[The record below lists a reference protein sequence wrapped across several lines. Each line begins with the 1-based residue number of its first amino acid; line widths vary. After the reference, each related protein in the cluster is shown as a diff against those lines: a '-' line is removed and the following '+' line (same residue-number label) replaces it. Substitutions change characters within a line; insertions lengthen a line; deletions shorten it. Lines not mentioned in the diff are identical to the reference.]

1 MGFFVG
7 SCGEGFSWLSVGFQ
21 HGFLRVCF
29 FYGGGVSLFGDVVLA
44 LVFSVRSGVR
54 SV

>member
-29 FYGGGVSLFGDVVLA
+29 LEGVVSLFVVDVVLE
-44 LVFSVRSGVR
+44 FSTQFLFA
-54 SV
+54 